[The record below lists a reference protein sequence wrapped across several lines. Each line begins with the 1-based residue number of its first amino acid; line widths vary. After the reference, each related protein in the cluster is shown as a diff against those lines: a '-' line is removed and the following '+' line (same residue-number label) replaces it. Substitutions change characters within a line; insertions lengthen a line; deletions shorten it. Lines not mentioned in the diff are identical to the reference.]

1 VLGREDLTEPERAVW
16 DAIETGSLVQLPLGA
31 PAADDPAA
39 GESWGQARQVRA
51 QLLYELLAGINGPK
65 DVRPRAL
72 RLSGAR
78 ITGTLDLEAISLVC
92 PLLLRR
98 CSFEQPINL
107 QEAQAP
113 AVRLPGCR
121 VPSLNAEQFQT
132 RGNLELDDGFAA
144 DGEVRLLGAH
154 IGGGLSFEGA
164 TLTNDAGPALYADG
178 LTVDQDMFCRKP
190 FSAIGEIR
198 LLGAHISG
206 QLGLEGATL
215 TNDAG
220 PALNADGL
228 TVDQDMFCR
237 EGFKAEGGVSL
248 LRAHINGVLSFEGGT
263 LTYPGQLALDLE
275 GARVR
280 GLFLRPKARPDG

>member
-154 IGGGLSFEGA
+154 I
-164 TLTNDAGPALYADG
+164 
-178 LTVDQDMFCRKP
+178 
-190 FSAIGEIR
+190 
-198 LLGAHISG
+198 SG

-220 PALNADGL
+220 PALNAEGL